1 MATLIQSK
9 QIQGVVTASVIE
21 GEFLVSGS
29 LVTSGSIFVDG
40 DITASRVVRGA
51 FIEGDGSRLTGVT
64 AEGTGINIQ
73 SGSIELIATQI
84 ELSGSGVTLEIIN
97 SNTASIIFTG
107 ETTFD
112 GNRTI
117 SNPDF
122 GDLYTNNFNAGTS
135 GSLTEFIEAVF
146 FPPAAPTAT
155 FTNQTSN
162 FNTNLALSGSNMV
175 SVLITDTVDD
185 SPYTLTLTG
194 TDSNIFNAV
203 PTNSASSSWE
213 LRLVNDLTA
222 STYTYNVV
230 VGDKF
235 NNTTS
240 YSSRTLTIAQATTG
254 SLSTNGTLYIIESA
268 TNGPIYLG
276 ANGRSG
282 TSGLVSVSYSPNYG
296 SQVATNFQSSNSL
309 ISVNSSTGVL
319 TVGNSIS
326 GSGNTNGDIITS
338 TITWNDSYGNSGSK
352 DINVNVVENFA
363 PTLSATSTT
372 NNNTNQA
379 SGSSQIIRL
388 TVSDTEGDSI
398 PNDGLTWVNY
408 NSTYFSASVLTPY
421 LYLHVNNTSIPAGVY
436 PYTASFEDIHGFST
450 TTYSSSVTINQAD
463 NGTLGGDIN
472 NYIIESAIIGD
483 VLRDATGY
491 NNGNT
496 SRVTVSYSPSYGSP
510 SVQSFT
516 SSNPAVL
523 INSSGYLTLDVN
535 LSGSVT
541 QSGDTFSS
549 TIGWEDQYGNVD
561 SRTINVTVF
570 GNQSPSANFTDNGFE
585 SNESVSGSNIGTL
598 TVTDTEGNSPFT
610 ITLGGTDGGK
620 FDVSGSSSPFYIQP
634 TGSLS
639 AGNYSIQ
646 IVVTDSYSEQSTL
659 NETISVTQSSL
670 LGKVY
675 VYYSTYGSDAGF
687 VANYLSLMGA
697 ATINGDTP
705 PEVNS
710 YTANTSSPFYKIKS
724 GEIGNNSIS
733 LSTGAMTL
741 AGSSS
746 GSNLNTIIRSISPM
760 AWSNAVQTIII
771 FPSGS
776 DMTGIPTSMIDSF
789 GGSTAGEYV
798 LVQYINGTSAP
809 IGPTNS
815 IIHSLTLDSPHE
827 GFSEWFV
834 LGAKSQAAGS
844 TMRLQVLPSSG
855 SLGDF

>member
-1 MATLIQSK
+1 MATLIQAK
-9 QIQGVVTASVIE
+9 QIQGIVTASVVE
-21 GEFLVSGS
+21 GEFAVSGS
-29 LVTSGSIFVDG
+29 LVTSGSLFVDG
-40 DITASRVVRGA
+40 DVTASGVIKGA
-51 FIEGDGSRLTGVT
+51 FIEGDGSRLRGIV
-64 AEGTGINIQ
+64 AEGTGINVL
-73 SGSIELIATQI
+73 SGSQELIATQI

-97 SNTASIIFTG
+97 SNTASIVFTG

-135 GSLTEFIEAVF
+135 GSLTQFIESVF
-146 FPPAAPTAT
+146 FPSAAPTAT

-185 SPYTLTLTG
+185 SPYTLTLSG

-276 ANGRSG
+276 TNGRSG

-309 ISVNSSTGVL
+309 ISVNSSNGVL

-363 PTLSATSTT
+363 PTRSATSTT

-379 SGSSQIIRL
+379 TGSSQIIRL

-398 PNDGLTWVNY
+398 PNNGLTWVNY
-408 NSTYFSASVLTPY
+408 NSTYFSASVSTPY

-436 PYTASFEDIHGFST
+436 PYTASFEDIHEFST

-472 NYIIESAIIGD
+472 NYIIESAVIGD

-491 NNGNT
+491 NNGNA

-523 INSSGYLTLDVN
+523 IDSSGYLTLGVN

-598 TVTDTEGNSPFT
+598 TVTDTEGNFPFT

-620 FDVSGSSSPFYIQP
+620 FDVSGSSSPFYVQP

-670 LGKVY
+670 FGKVY

-687 VANYLSLMGA
+687 AANYLSLMGA
-697 ATINGDTP
+697 ATVNGDTP
-705 PEVNS
+705 PEVTS

-746 GSNLNTIIRSISPM
+746 GSNLNTVIRSISPM

-789 GGSTAGEYV
+789 GGSTAGQYV
-798 LVQYINGTSAP
+798 LVQYIDGTSAP

-844 TMRLQVLPSSG
+844 TMRLQVLSSSG